1 MAPARPLKRQKTNP
15 SEVPQPSQVQA
26 AQVPLPPDTPSEAT
40 ISTPTA
46 PTPSKKEARS
56 VGCRLIQCPSQEGV
70 LTTQQSFFGRTW
82 PRKAAPLTDIARESA
97 SSLTN
102 TAQETAVVVQD
113 KIKPQRSPS
122 IAMTLGKS
130 SSNQSNRSLPADATT
145 TLVNAT
151 PKSPTENAPSKSQT
165 ELSRKSKDEEP
176 GDKAK
181 ADVKNTSQSN
191 NEVKA
196 TPKPE
201 PLSPGQRQQS
211 LPQDGQAGW
220 LAWLSRRD
228 IPTDKSSAPKPV
240 SQHEVMEAPK
250 TPVNG
255 SAKPP
260 DITRAV
266 SSTTQNA
273 VEQPLRETTEQP
285 VPSLPPNNKRS
296 WYQMW
301 NSETTTEP
309 GKVGPN
315 NKQPQKID
323 AASTLPPNTP
333 TQNLNIPTTPKSKEA
348 SQASSLETSPPPPLP
363 GDSSKS
369 SGWVFWSRDRNR
381 PTTAKSDNEPHVGEI
396 AISDTPSQARPKRA
410 SISLPDE
417 ERKPVLQ
424 PSLQEQQSKKGKD
437 AKSIPANDTSAKK
450 QSEKKDAG
458 TKELSTPKSVKKT
471 NQGTLTKAESSKAAA
486 TARDPVEVSTP
497 RTASPVP
504 SKKEVPNL
512 LLPQF
517 TDTLSLEQH
526 PSILQQLARLLYY
539 TKEPEFKHLHIVKDP
554 PRIANA
560 LAIGVHGYFP
570 APLIRSVLGQP
581 TGTSIKF
588 ADMAASAIKR
598 WTKNRGYNCEVKSA
612 ALEGEGR
619 IAERVELLW
628 KLLLNWIDEI
638 RKSDFVMI
646 ACHSQG
652 VPVAI
657 MLVAKLIAFGCISGA
672 RVGICAMAG
681 VNMGPFQEYKSR
693 WISGSAGELFEFS
706 DPNSKVSTDYMA
718 ATEEILKHGV
728 RLTYTGSID
737 DQLVSME
744 SSIFAP
750 ITHPHIYRAVFI
762 DGRIHAPNFL
772 SHLVGFALKLRN
784 VGVPDHGLI
793 RELSPPLA
801 GSLYTGEGH
810 SRIYD
815 DDTVY
820 DLAIAFALETNTL
833 KDVPVSKRPTASNA
847 GNPYIL
853 PFAMRGILE
862 EDYVK
867 TELQVEAKELL
878 AQFDEWRPTTK
889 ALKDVKF
896 RLEGIRSK
904 L

>member
-1 MAPARPLKRQKTNP
+1 MAPARPLKRQKTNTA
-15 SEVPQPSQVQA
+15 EVPQTSQVQA
-26 AQVPLPPDTPSEAT
+26 AQVPLPPVTPSEAT
-40 ISTPTA
+40 ISSPTA
-46 PTPSKKEARS
+46 PTPPKQEARS
-56 VGCRLIQCPSQEGV
+56 
-70 LTTQQSFFGRTW
+70 SFFSRTW
-82 PRKAAPLTDIARESA
+82 PRKAAPHTDVARESA
-97 SSLTN
+97 TSTTS
-102 TAQETAVVVQD
+102 TAQETAVVVRE
-113 KIKPQRSPS
+113 KIRPQRSPS

-130 SSNQSNRSLPADATT
+130 SSYRSNRSLPADATA

-151 PKSPTENAPSKSQT
+151 PKNPIENGASKSQA
-165 ELSRKSKDEEP
+165 EPSGESKDEESVN
-176 GDKAK
+176 KVK
-181 ADVKNTSQSN
+181 ADVKGISEPK
-191 NEVKA
+191 NEVPA
-196 TPKPE
+196 TLKPE
-201 PLSPGQRQQS
+201 PLPAGQPQQP
-211 LPQDGQAGW
+211 LPQEGQAGW

-228 IPTDKSSAPKPV
+228 IPANKPSESQLLTQQELTDT
-240 SQHEVMEAPK
+240 PK
-250 TPVNG
+250 TPING
-255 SAKPP
+255 SVNPP
-260 DITRAV
+260 DKMRDG
-266 SSTTQNA
+266 SSAAQNA
-273 VEQPLRETTEQP
+273 VEQPPEENTEQT
-285 VPSLPPNNKRS
+285 VPSPPPNNKRS

-301 NSETTTEP
+301 NSDTSTVP
-309 GKVGPN
+309 GKTEQP
-315 NKQPQKID
+315 NKQPQRID
-323 AASTLPPNTP
+323 AASQMPPNTP
-333 TQNLNIPTTPKSKEA
+333 TQYLHIPSTPKSKEA

-363 GDSSKS
+363 GDASKS
-369 SGWVFWSRDRNR
+369 SGWVFWSRDRNQ
-381 PTTAKSDNEPHVGEI
+381 PATAKSDSDPHVGEI

-417 ERKPVLQ
+417 ERKPVFQ
-424 PSLQEQQSKKGKD
+424 PALQEQKSKKGKD
-437 AKSIPANDTSAKK
+437 PKSIQADTASAKK
-450 QSEKKDAG
+450 QSEKDSE
-458 TKELSTPKSVKKT
+458 TKELSTLKSAKKT
-471 NQGTLTKAESSKAAA
+471 TRGTLTKAESSKAAA
-486 TARDPVEVSTP
+486 TAREPVEVSTP
-497 RTASPVP
+497 RAASPVP
-504 SKKEVPNL
+504 TKTEVPNL

-517 TDTLSLEQH
+517 TDTLSPEEH

-539 TKEPEFKHLHIVKDP
+539 TKEPDFKHLHIVKDP

-598 WTKNRGYNCEVKSA
+598 WTKNRGFNCEVKSA

-833 KDVPVSKRPTASNA
+833 KEVPVSKRPTASNA
-847 GNPYIL
+847 ANPYIL

-867 TELQVEAKELL
+867 TELQAEARDLL
-878 AQFDEWRPTTK
+878 AQFDDWKPTTK

>member
-1 MAPARPLKRQKTNP
+1 M
-15 SEVPQPSQVQA
+15 SS
-26 AQVPLPPDTPSEAT
+26 
-40 ISTPTA
+40 ISTT
-46 PTPSKKEARS
+46 S
-56 VGCRLIQCPSQEGV
+56 
-70 LTTQQSFFGRTW
+70 
-82 PRKAAPLTDIARESA
+82 
-97 SSLTN
+97 
-102 TAQETAVVVQD
+102 TAQDTTAVGRD
-113 KIKPQRSPS
+113 KIKPKRSPS

-130 SSNQSNRSLPADATT
+130 PPNQSNRSLPANATT
-145 TLVNAT
+145 TIVNAT
-151 PKSPTENAPSKSQT
+151 PNSLTQDAPSKSEV
-165 ELSRKSKDEEP
+165 ELPKRSKDEEP
-176 GDKAK
+176 VNEAATDGKDTL
-181 ADVKNTSQSN
+181 DSKNASKSTPQPEITSAEQS
-191 NEVKA
+191 EQPTA
-196 TPKPE
+196 
-201 PLSPGQRQQS
+201 
-211 LPQDGQAGW
+211 QDGQLGW
-220 LAWLSRRD
+220 LAWLSKKD
-228 IPTDKSSAPKPV
+228 VPTTKLADPELPN
-240 SQHEVMEAPK
+240 QQQEAEISNPPITGSVK
-250 TPVNG
+250 QPSDTP
-255 SAKPP
+255 
-260 DITRAV
+260 ITSKKAL
-266 SSTTQNA
+266 
-273 VEQPLRETTEQP
+273 QPTEQP
-285 VPSLPPNNKRS
+285 NEAAEQPRHQVELNNKRN

-301 NSETTTEP
+301 NSDTSHSTPTVVP
-309 GKVGPN
+309 D
-315 NKQPQKID
+315 KQPQKIG
-323 AASTLPPNTP
+323 TGNNLPSSEP
-333 TQNLNIPTTPKSKEA
+333 TQKLNIPSTPKSKDV

-381 PTTAKSDNEPHVGEI
+381 PTTAKSDGEPHVGEI

-410 SISLPDE
+410 SISLQDE
-417 ERKPVLQ
+417 DRRPVLQ
-424 PSLQEQQSKKGKD
+424 AHLKEAPSKKTQALKSAEVKD
-437 AKSIPANDTSAKK
+437 APAKK
-450 QSEKKDAG
+450 QDTKKGNA
-458 TKELSTPKSVKKT
+458 TKEASTPKATKITKPTTST
-471 NQGTLTKAESSKAAA
+471 TKAESSNAVAK
-486 TARDPVEVSTP
+486 ARDPVEVSTP
-497 RTASPVP
+497 RTASPAP
-504 SKKEVPNL
+504 SKKEVPNV
-512 LLPQF
+512 LLPRF
-517 TDTLSLEQH
+517 EDTLSLQEN

-539 TKEPEFKHLHIVKDP
+539 TKEPDFKHLHIVKEP

-598 WTKNRGYNCEVKSA
+598 WTAKRGYHCEVKSA

-628 KLLLNWIDEI
+628 KLLLNWVDEI

-693 WISGSAGELFEFS
+693 WISGSAGELFEFQDS
-706 DPNSKVSTDYMA
+706 NSKVSIDYMA

-810 SRIYD
+810 SRIYED
-815 DDTVY
+815 DSVY
-820 DLAIAFALETNTL
+820 DLAISFALETNAL
-833 KDVPVSKRPTASNA
+833 KDIEVFKRPTASNA

-862 EDYVK
+862 EEYVK
-867 TELQVEAKELL
+867 TELQNEARELL
-878 AQFDEWRPTTK
+878 AQFDEWKPTTK

>member
-1 MAPARPLKRQKTNP
+1 
-15 SEVPQPSQVQA
+15 
-26 AQVPLPPDTPSEAT
+26 
-40 ISTPTA
+40 
-46 PTPSKKEARS
+46 
-56 VGCRLIQCPSQEGV
+56 
-70 LTTQQSFFGRTW
+70 
-82 PRKAAPLTDIARESA
+82 
-97 SSLTN
+97 
-102 TAQETAVVVQD
+102 
-113 KIKPQRSPS
+113 
-122 IAMTLGKS
+122 MTLGKS
-130 SSNQSNRSLPADATT
+130 PSNLSNLSNRSLPADPTT
-145 TLVNAT
+145 TLVNAI
-151 PKSPTENAPSKSQT
+151 PKSPTHPSPVKSQ
-165 ELSRKSKDEEP
+165 KSQAVDSGKVKPKVED
-176 GDKAK
+176 GADKAR
-181 ADVKNTSQSN
+181 ADAKSMSESN
-191 NEVKA
+191 NELQA

-201 PLSPGQRQQS
+201 PPSTGQPQQS
-211 LPQDGQAGW
+211 LPQDGQTS
-220 LAWLSRRD
+220 WLSWLSGRD
-228 IPTDKSSAPKPV
+228 VSTDKSSGTQPAGQQQVTESP
-240 SQHEVMEAPK
+240 E
-250 TPVNG
+250 TPING
-255 SAKPP
+255 RDKQP
-260 DITRAV
+260 DITPGATSAV
-266 SSTTQNA
+266 QHA
-273 VEQPLRETTEQP
+273 AGMEQPPKETTEQS
-285 VPSLPPNNKRS
+285 VTSSPPIPLTNKRN

-301 NSETTTEP
+301 SSDASTEP
-309 GKVGPN
+309 GKPK
-315 NKQPQKID
+315 KQPELQKID
-323 AASTLPPNTP
+323 LTSKLPPNTP
-333 TQNLNIPTTPKSKEA
+333 SQNLDVPSIPRPKEA

-381 PTTAKSDNEPHVGEI
+381 PTTAKSENEPHVGEI

-410 SISLPDE
+410 SISLPDD
-417 ERKPVLQ
+417 ERRPVIESS
-424 PSLQEQQSKKGKD
+424 PQEQQSKKAKD
-437 AKSIPANDTSAKK
+437 SKSTQASDATSSSPKK
-450 QSEKKDAG
+450 QSEKKA
-458 TKELSTPKSVKKT
+458 TEPKELSTPRPVKTT
-471 NQGTLTKAESSKAAA
+471 NQGTLIKAESSKAAA
-486 TARDPVEVSTP
+486 TTRDPVEVSTP

-504 SKKEVPNL
+504 SKKEVPNS
-512 LLPQF
+512 LLPKF
-517 TDTLSLEQH
+517 TDTLSLEEH

-539 TKEPEFKHLHIVKDP
+539 TKEPEFKHLHIVNDP

-588 ADMAASAIKR
+588 ADMAANAIKK
-598 WTKNRGYNCEVKSA
+598 WTKSRGYNCEVKSA

-638 RKSDFVMI
+638 RRSDFVMI

-681 VNMGPFQEYKSR
+681 VNMGPFPEYKSR

-815 DDTVY
+815 DETVY

-833 KDVPVSKRPTASNA
+833 KDVPVSKRPTASHA

-867 TELQVEAKELL
+867 TELQAEARELL
-878 AQFDEWRPTTK
+878 TQFDDWRPTTK